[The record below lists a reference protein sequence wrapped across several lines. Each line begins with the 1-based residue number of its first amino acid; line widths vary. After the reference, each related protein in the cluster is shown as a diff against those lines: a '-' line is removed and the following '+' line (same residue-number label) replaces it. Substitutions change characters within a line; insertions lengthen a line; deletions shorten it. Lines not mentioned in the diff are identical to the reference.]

1 MRLDKA
7 ISVATGDSWSMMAC
21 VDRMVELGELRE
33 ITSNDVVGQH
43 RFSLTPRNG
52 PKRTGSRGPCALLGA
67 NRKVPTNNVARLV
80 WVTKHAAGS
89 R

>member
-1 MRLDKA
+1 MYKYDTEKEFLFTNDGQRMFLQIRDHVGRLLKDAGAVRLDKA

-43 RFSLTPRNG
+43 RVFTR
-52 PKRTGSRGPCALLGA
+52 
-67 NRKVPTNNVARLV
+67 
-80 WVTKHAAGS
+80 
-89 R
+89 